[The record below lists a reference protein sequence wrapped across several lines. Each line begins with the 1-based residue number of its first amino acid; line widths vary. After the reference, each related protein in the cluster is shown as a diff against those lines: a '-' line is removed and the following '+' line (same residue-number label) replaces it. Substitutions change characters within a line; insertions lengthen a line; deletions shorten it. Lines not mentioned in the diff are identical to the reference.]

1 MYVVLCIKIYSKI
14 FFICSFIIIFYCP
27 ITRRLLLFTRW
38 MGDAQLSAAE
48 SMTNFFAP
56 AYYANWI
63 QLMNDNQ
70 QMGCVR
76 MALW

>member
-14 FFICSFIIIFYCP
+14 FFIS
-27 ITRRLLLFTRW
+27 RRLLLFTRW